1 MTWVLFNRNERGR
14 PHILKTYATRKG
26 ALIGMRAS
34 NRNAGWRRVS
44 LCYGGI
50 CQIEWC
56 STWSNG
62 LPLYDY
68 APYVIAN
75 QYLYD
80 QKYPR
85 QGVAHELES

>member
-1 MTWVLFNRNERGR
+1 MAWVLFNRNERGR

-34 NRNAGWRRVS
+34 NRNAGWTRVS

-50 CQIEWC
+50 CQTEWC
-56 STWSNG
+56 ARSNG
-62 LPLYDY
+62 LPVYDY